1 VLGKGFFSLIRA
13 PLFKKGIIKFDMVE
27 VRLFSVAFL
36 LLLGVQ
42 TTLLAQ
48 RPPKV
53 QLNPVAL
60 GLDLP
65 ESYKNRTFIK
75 GLAGFVNNIDQLV
88 GSMIVIEGTK
98 TSVITRF
105 VKEDKPP
112 VVTTTTS
119 DVLFNAKIDHRFKQN
134 GAYSIASTKIE
145 RDAVYEVVITDIGV
159 AFLPEDYIPY
169 LEICNASKNVSA
181 DLRRRM
187 YYVRSAKLTTVY
199 TRAFKK
205 VMGSGSVSGLVF
217 SAGGEVFSSTEQFN
231 VDYIVSVDLVNLDKL
246 LALQDCSQLQLKV
259 ERELREQAEQARLA
273 ASKAEEERKAREH
286 DLAAVRSQLED
297 LYCLL
302 GESLEQNAKIQKQM
316 QEVKA
321 REEEARRQL
330 EEAQR
335 QAELLTTKAAVEV
348 KEAENAEKVI
358 VTVRNKDGQ
367 VLEIKSLE
375 ELSKEK
381 LQEMGFDLEILKPKG
396 DEY

>member
-1 VLGKGFFSLIRA
+1 
-13 PLFKKGIIKFDMVE
+13 MVE
-27 VRLFSVAFL
+27 ISRLFVAFML
-36 LLLGVQ
+36 LWAVPAGLS
-42 TTLLAQ
+42 AQ

-88 GSMIVIEGTK
+88 GSMIVIEGNK

-169 LEICNASKNVSA
+169 LDICNASKNVSA
-181 DLRRRM
+181 DLRRKM

-205 VMGSGSVSGLVF
+205 VLGSGSVSGLVF

-231 VDYIVSVDLVNLDKL
+231 VDYIVSVDLVNMDKL
-246 LALQDCSQLQLKV
+246 LALQDCAQLQLKV
-259 ERELREQAEQARLA
+259 EMALREQAEQARLA
-273 ASKAEEERKAREH
+273 AAKAEEERKAREH
-286 DLAAVRSQLED
+286 DLAAVRAQLED

-316 QEVKA
+316 QLVKEQEAQA
-321 REEEARRQL
+321 RKQL

-335 QAELLTTKAAVEV
+335 QAAILTSKAAFEFKEV
-348 KEAENAEKVI
+348 ENAEKVI

-396 DEY
+396 D